1 MKRLLSLLLVLL
13 LFLSTLGASAEEMSA
28 NDELSALLAS
38 LASTDGDATLE
49 AWAQNGLPARLATG
63 SGAWYTLILSRRGI
77 ELSACAEAAARY
89 LKENPSLP
97 ATTKQ
102 KYALALIACRSEDP
116 ILFEII
122 RECGDDQGI
131 MSEIWG
137 LIPAHSADMPLPDD
151 LMTSLL
157 DRQSEDGGF
166 SLRGSADEVDVT
178 AMAVQA
184 LALWPQR
191 EEATQAAKAALGCL
205 ERLKQPSGG
214 YLSYGV
220 ENCESLSQVI
230 LARLAMGEPEEDA
243 LALLSAYR
251 VEGGYAHT
259 IGGERSEMATAQAA
273 LALQA
278 LADAEE
284 GLPFAS
290 LYAPASLPSAPPAQ
304 SETESNRL
312 PTTAPTTSSATS
324 VPSTGQMDEPASLDL
339 RRVASL
345 IVLFLLAVSIIL
357 MILTHRCSKSNL
369 LLSVAVALVLLVLIA
384 VLHPRTPGDV
394 ASQTDTIAH
403 PIGNATVSIMAEQGL
418 ISDPILIP
426 PTSLPIEEGES
437 VYSLLTR
444 VCRSNGLLLDIS
456 GSEALAET
464 VYVRGI
470 GTLYE
475 MDHGPLSGWTYTVN
489 GQSPS
494 LGCGSVKLK
503 DGDEVVWCYRR
514 TTAFGGEEQE

>member
-13 LFLSTLGASAEEMSA
+13 LLLPTLGASAEVASA
-28 NDELSALLAS
+28 NDELSALLTS

-49 AWAQNGLPARLATG
+49 AWAQNGLPARLASG

-77 ELSACAEAAARY
+77 ELSACAEAAERY

-102 KYALALIACRSEDP
+102 KYALALIACRSDDP
-116 ILFEII
+116 VLFEII

-137 LIPAHSADMPLPDD
+137 LISAHSADMPLPDD

-184 LALWPQR
+184 LALWPQK
-191 EEATQAAKAALGCL
+191 EEVKQAAKAALGCL

-230 LARLAMGEPEEDA
+230 LARLAMGEQEEDA

-278 LADAEE
+278 LTNAEE
-284 GLPFAS
+284 GLPFTS
-290 LYAPASLPSAPPAQ
+290 LYAPSSLPSAPPVQ

-312 PTTAPTTSSATS
+312 PTTSPITS
-324 VPSTGQMDEPASLDL
+324 VPSTEQVDEPSSLDL
-339 RRVASL
+339 RLVASL
-345 IVLFLLAVSIIL
+345 IVLFLLAVSIVL
-357 MILTHRCSKSNL
+357 MILTHRCSRSNL
-369 LLSVAVALVLLVLIA
+369 LLSAAVTLVLLVLIA
-384 VLHPRTPGDV
+384 VLHPRTPDDV
-394 ASQTDTIAH
+394 ASQTDPIAH

-437 VYSLLTR
+437 VYSLLAR
-444 VCRSNGLLLDIS
+444 ICRSNGLLLDIS